1 MKTFPLVRIFSVLFA
16 AILLLTVLSSCSEP
30 YRKLYEEEQDGI
42 TYCVRGFSGKP
53 RHLVI
58 KRGDRILF
66 SVSIE
71 SDASVRALDEK
82 YGLLLTDLNFDG
94 KTDVLLPV
102 RRTGECIEYVVFLQS
117 EDGEAF
123 TKSEEL
129 SGLCNLRADADRT
142 AVFAFSH
149 TYTTE
154 KAYGDTPSVSVS
166 TDRATKYVWENGI
179 PEPEMYVSITYYS
192 ETGLY
197 CYSVAYY
204 DSLRKKFNDSDDVWL
219 KPEEYADKDM
229 SFLYYFR

>member
-1 MKTFPLVRIFSVLFA
+1 MKSFSIIRCFAVLLA
-16 AILLLTVLSSCSEP
+16 MLLSLCALSSCAEP
-30 YRKLYEEEQDGI
+30 YRKLYEEEQNGLS
-42 TYCVRGFSGKP
+42 YCVRGFSGKP
-53 RHLVI
+53 QHLVI
-58 KRGDRILF
+58 KQNDKILL

-71 SDASVRALDEK
+71 SDATVRNLDEK

-102 RRTGECIEYVVFLQS
+102 HRADECVEYVVFLQS
-117 EDGEAF
+117 ANGEAF
-123 TKSEEL
+123 EKSEEL
-129 SGLCNLRADADRT
+129 SGLCNLRADPDRQ

-154 KAYGDTPSVSVS
+154 EAYGDTPSVSVS
-166 TDRATKYVWENGI
+166 TDRATKYVWKNGT
-179 PEPEMYVSITYYS
+179 PEPEMYVAITYYS

-204 DSLRKKFNDSDDVWL
+204 DSLRKKFGDSDDVWL
-219 KPEEYADKDM
+219 KPEEYAAKDM